1 MAAGRQEQ
9 HGGGI
14 ATRLM
19 RTRLATRTFV
29 FVERFWPRILPF
41 LLIVALYVT
50 ISWFGLFRLMPDALR
65 IAIVV
70 VLAGFGAASLLG
82 LRRLQMPE
90 FAEVDRR
97 IETANRLP
105 HTPLSALSDRPS
117 NSADPMAD
125 VLWREHQKRMASQI
139 GLLEPDLPRTGIPA
153 RDPFGLRALVTLL
166 LVTGFA
172 YSFGPLGGHVADG
185 FQTHAAVDV
194 VPPRIDAWVTPPAYT
209 GRAPVY
215 LTARGNAEE
224 THFTVPAGSELTLRV
239 IGGSG
244 AEIPVLQDGK
254 GNEQAIGTTTDAV
267 NKQAQS
273 ARKSWRQFHT
283 VLQQDG
289 VLQLRDGE
297 TDVRSW
303 SFLVTPDEPP
313 SIRFAE
319 EPRHAV
325 NGTLELMHEME
336 DDYGPSSAAVE
347 FEQDKQAA
355 ANVRPLYEAPTMPL
369 VLPRRGNNTSSKT
382 SRDLTE
388 HPWAGTRVRLTL
400 TVTDDAG
407 QTGRSKTKIIT
418 LPERPFTNPLAKA
431 LVEQRRIIALDANRK
446 AWALELMDAITLR
459 PEDTIDNKSHYLAIM
474 SARTRL
480 KMAREDDE
488 LRGVVDYLWEIARGI
503 EDGDL
508 TEAEK
513 RLRAAQEALKRALEE
528 GASDEEIERLV
539 AELRQAMQDFLR
551 EFAERAQQNPSMSS
565 QLPQD
570 GRELRERDLD
580 SMLEQIEQLAKSG
593 ARDKARELLAQM
605 ENMFNNLQAGRHQQQ
620 QGDAQQ
626 NQMREQMNQL
636 GELMRRQQELM
647 NKTFRQNQQRQNR
660 QQRGQ
665 QQGREQR
672 QGDQQGGQPRNGQNP
687 GQQQGQGGMTAEEFA
702 EALRRL
708 QEGQGQL
715 RGDLGEFAEGLE
727 GMGLEPGEEFG
738 EAGEAMGKAGD
749 ALGEGEGGE
758 AVGQQGRAL
767 EALRRG
773 AEGMMQQ
780 MQQAMQGETGGSEDG
795 GRMGSSNLDPL
806 GRPRASSGPDFD
818 RSVKVPDEIDVQR
831 ARQILEAI
839 RKRLSESLAPELEK
853 NYLERLLDLR

>member
-1 MAAGRQEQ
+1 MDAGQQEE
-9 HGGGI
+9 HKGGM

-19 RTRLATRTFV
+19 RTRTATRIFV
-29 FVERFWPRILPF
+29 LVERFWPRILPF
-41 LLIVALYVT
+41 LLIVALFLT
-50 ISWFGLFRLMPDALR
+50 ISWFGLFRLMPDGLR
-65 IAIVV
+65 IGIMAAMAA
-70 VLAGFGAASLLG
+70 LGAASLLG
-82 LRRLQMPE
+82 LRYVQMPGYT
-90 FAEVDRR
+90 EVDRR
-97 IETANRLP
+97 IETANRLA
-105 HTPLSALSDRPS
+105 HAPLSALSDKPS
-117 NSADPMAD
+117 NGDDPMAEA
-125 VLWREHQKRMASQI
+125 LWREHQERMARRI
-139 GLLEPDLPRTGIPA
+139 GPLEADLPRTGIPA
-153 RDPFGLRALVTLL
+153 RDPFALRALVTLF

-172 YSFGPLGGHVADG
+172 YSFGPFGGRIVDG
-185 FQTHAAVDV
+185 FQTHSAVET

-209 GRAPVY
+209 GRAPVF
-215 LTARGNAEE
+215 LTARANAEE
-224 THFTVPAGSELTLRV
+224 TAFTIPAGSELTLRV

-244 AEIPVLQDGK
+244 AEIPVLQDGA
-254 GNEQAIGTTTDAV
+254 GNETPVETISV
-267 NKQAQS
+267 NGKPAQT
-273 ARKSWRQFHT
+273 ARQSWRQFHS
-283 VLQQDG
+283 VLQHDG

-297 TDVRSW
+297 TEIRSW
-303 SFLVTPDEPP
+303 TFLVTPDEPP
-313 SIRFAE
+313 TIRFAD
-319 EPRHAV
+319 EPRNAV
-325 NGTLELMHEME
+325 NGTLELIHEME
-336 DDYGPSSAAVE
+336 DDYGPASAAVE
-347 FEQDKQAA
+347 FERDEKLAA
-355 ANVRPLYEAPTMPL
+355 DARPLYEAPEMPL
-369 VLPRRGNNTSSKT
+369 SLPRRGSNKASKT
-382 SRDLTE
+382 TRDLTE

-400 TVTDDAG
+400 TVTDDAD
-407 QTGRSKTKIIT
+407 QIGRSKTKIIT

-431 LVEQRRIIALDANRK
+431 LVEQRQIIALDANRK
-446 AWALELMDAITLR
+446 NWALELMDAITLR

-480 KMAREDDE
+480 KMAHEDEDLRE
-488 LRGVVDYLWEIARGI
+488 VVDYLWEIARGI

-539 AELRQAMQDFLR
+539 AELRDAMQDFLR

-580 SMLEQIEQLAKSG
+580 SMLDQIEQLAKSG
-593 ARDKARELLAQM
+593 SRDKARELLAQM

-620 QGDAQQ
+620 QGDSQQ

-665 QQGREQR
+665 QQGRQ
-672 QGDQQGGQPRNGQNP
+672 QQPGDQQGGQPQDGQNP
-687 GQQQGQGGMTAEEFA
+687 GQQNGQGGMTAEEFA
-702 EALRRL
+702 EALRQL

-715 RGDLGEFAEGLE
+715 RGDLGEFTEGLE
-727 GMGLEPGEEFG
+727 GMGIDPGQEFG

-749 ALGEGEGGE
+749 ALGEGDGGE

-767 EALRRG
+767 EALRQG
-773 AEGMMQQ
+773 AESMMQQ
-780 MQQAMQGETGGSEDG
+780 MQQAMQGENGGSEPG
-795 GRMGSSNLDPL
+795 GRANGSDLDPL

-839 RKRLSESLAPELEK
+839 RKRLGESLAPELEK
-853 NYLERLLDLR
+853 DYLERLLDLQ